1 MEHFQSDS
9 FDLTYRT
16 IFGLLGQR
24 LFGVPYILEND
35 VDWEA
40 VARESGNQ
48 AVYYQVFAD
57 CHQLPGIDGQMKDR
71 LWNRLVK
78 TAMKN
83 MQVHARHTDLH
94 RLLTEHGISYVTL
107 KGAASARY
115 YPDPQSRAMGDVDFY
130 VGEADFDKALAVCQW
145 AGFQAS
151 DMDHICHVVLR
162 KGRVHME
169 MHRMPAGVP
178 DGKVGEIVKGYLTS
192 LCEDGCLVQNS
203 LVTCRC
209 PSDFH
214 HGLIMLMHMQH
225 HLLAEGIGLRHLSD
239 WAVFVNRFRNREDEF
254 SELFRVKL
262 KAIGLWRLA
271 RLLSVCA
278 VEYLQLPQQNWMIE
292 SESDPEL
299 AKTLMGDILA
309 GGNFGAKDHQRIYEG
324 LFISNRGKEGVQNSR
339 IQKGFQALTRITY
352 MKYPFIEKHPVLLP
366 AGWVAAFG
374 GYLIRTRE
382 RNKKGQHVHT
392 LSAFQKSMPR
402 ISLYRQLGLYEPE
415 RE

>member
-1 MEHFQSDS
+1 MEHVQSDS
-9 FDLTYRT
+9 FELTHRT

-24 LFGVPYILEND
+24 LFGVPYTPEHD

-40 VARESGNQ
+40 VARESRNQ
-48 AVYYQVFAD
+48 AVFYQVLAD
-57 CHQLPGIDGQMKDR
+57 YHKLPGIDGDLKDK
-71 LWNRLVK
+71 LWNLLAK
-78 TAMKN
+78 GMMKN
-83 MQVHARHTDLH
+83 IKVHAQHTDLH
-94 RLLTEHGISYVTL
+94 KLMTEQGIPYVIL

-115 YPDPQSRAMGDVDFY
+115 YPDPQSRGMGDVDFY
-130 VGEADFDKALAVCQW
+130 IGEADFDKALEVCQA

-169 MHRMPAGVP
+169 MHRMPMGVP
-178 DGKVGEIVKGYLTS
+178 DGEVGELVKGYLTS
-192 LCEDGCLVQNS
+192 LCEDACLVQNS

-225 HLLAEGIGLRHLSD
+225 HMLAEGIGLRHLSD
-239 WAVFVNRFRNREDEF
+239 WAVFVNHFRGEEF
-254 SELFRVKL
+254 PNLFRAKL
-262 KAIGLWRLA
+262 KTVGLWKLA
-271 RLLSVCA
+271 RLLSLCA
-278 VEYLQLPQQNWMIE
+278 VEFLSLPQQDWMTE
-292 SESDPEL
+292 SGSDREL
-299 AKTLMGDILA
+299 AKALMEDILA
-309 GGNFGAKDHQRIYEG
+309 GGNFGAKDRQRAYEG
-324 LFISNRGKEGVQNSR
+324 LFISNRGKEGVQNNR
-339 IQKGFQALTRITY
+339 IRKGFQALTRITY
-352 MKYPFIEKHPVLLP
+352 MKYPIVEKHPVLLP
-366 AGWVAAFG
+366 IGWAATFG

-382 RNKKGQHVHT
+382 RNKKGQDIHT